1 MDSSST
7 PSRAISKKRR
17 SKFVIGGLTI
27 VVALFALVGWAMN
40 RPGSTAFYVTPTE
53 LVAMKQAP
61 TDGYRVNGT
70 VVPGSIQRRGL
81 ETSFLVTDG
90 STEIPVETKAPLP
103 DTFKSRAEAVAR
115 GTFDGGS
122 FTADE
127 VLAKCPSKFKARKA

>member
-27 VVALFALVGWAMN
+27 VLALFALVGWAMN

-53 LVAMKQAP
+53 LVAMKRVP

-81 ETSFLVTDG
+81 ETSFVVTDG
-90 STEIPVETKAPLP
+90 STEIPVETRAPLP
-103 DTFKSRAEAVAR
+103 DTFKSKAEVVAR